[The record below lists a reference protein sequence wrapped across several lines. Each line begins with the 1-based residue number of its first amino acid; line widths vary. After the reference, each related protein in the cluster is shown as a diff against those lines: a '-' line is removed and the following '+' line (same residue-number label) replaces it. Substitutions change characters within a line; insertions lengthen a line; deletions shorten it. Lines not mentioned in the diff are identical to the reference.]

1 MAFQIAFCSN
11 LLEVILMFTL
21 ESSTQVVERDLVGS
35 SGSQRKAGALS
46 LVLLAAAVLLFGTS
60 GAIGQTI
67 SSATLRGDVKDPN
80 GAAVANAT
88 VTLTSSDR
96 GDQRQT
102 KTNEQGVYSFT
113 SVAPGKYSLKVEAA
127 NFQTSD
133 VPELRLGPSETR
145 GLDIE
150 LVVGSP
156 TASVTVVSDN
166 EGIKTETGEK
176 ANTITSE
183 QINNLSI
190 VGRSSL
196 ELLRILPGV
205 VSPSDPS
212 AYEVV
217 SFGGGANANNQYNVN
232 GLRGES
238 TNVTIDGSRLM
249 DIGSNN
255 GTIITPNN
263 DMVQEV
269 EVKTSNYAA
278 EYGSSG
284 VQVSAVTK
292 GGGRDFHGT
301 VYDYIR
307 PYQLQANDRSNSIA
321 AVKRPQSKFS
331 YPGGNIGGPVCLP
344 HFGEGGPVGHCFKDK
359 LFFFLGLEVQRQ
371 SVDPGTRRGVVPT
384 LKQRAGD
391 FSEFLPGGSLAGFFN
406 QPGTQLRVPGG
417 YPGGGSN
424 AAGNNITPFADQMG
438 KVLLNLYPLPN
449 YNDPNRQFN
458 YASTVLSPTNRVDLK
473 GRFDYKL
480 SDNTNI
486 YLRLARETEAG
497 DSAYGLW
504 WGPSNYELP
513 SHVKQ
518 TNLGRSAAV
527 NVTTVLSPSMT
538 NEVVFSASKLKLD
551 NDYAD
556 PSKISRAAL
565 GVANYKLP
573 FDDASPYVPLAII
586 TQAWDDA
593 EASPSNQPGLFF
605 EPNGLPLFAHNSSYS
620 VNENLSKVWGA
631 HTMKFGG
638 LVEQANKLQNTSL
651 TQDGQPIVTN
661 WGNGGT
667 GNMFADLFSGQL
679 TQFNKGSH
687 SPSGHFRFYNV
698 EGFAQDSWKV
708 KSNLTL
714 EYGVRVAYYPTNYEI
729 NGLGVIFS
737 PSAYNPAFGAF
748 INGDPKKPNGLLI
761 AARGE
766 VDKKLVPNPGIQVA
780 PRLNLAWDIGGKGD
794 LVLRGGAGLFN
805 SRVQGNYQYGSLGL
819 PPNSYGVTY
828 DSGADCN
835 PLLRCAAGID
845 PFTKLG
851 GFTISSQDPNDTHVP
866 RIASYSL
873 SLAKR
878 LPFHNVL
885 EVSYVGT
892 MGRHL
897 PQNIDINPIRPV
909 FSGVLG
915 NANLADPQ
923 QRAATFQANNAA
935 LINSLRKFPT
945 LGRVNYGQYTG
956 TSNYNALQATL
967 SRQLGTNLQYF
978 LTYTFSKALGTTSVN
993 ETGSD
998 VDPIDVR
1005 GRNYGVL
1012 PFDRTHVINLSY
1024 NYNLPNGGRGAL
1036 DNGFGHALLNG
1047 WQLSGITTHSSGPPL
1062 RVSVNGD
1069 FAQGYVRAT
1078 YLGTSSTG
1086 NSAPIP
1092 PVPVLITKNPDL
1104 GNTGLKDHV
1113 IDPTAFAIPAFAN
1126 GNSGPFQS
1134 PFYFRAPSRTTFD
1147 ISLFKNFKFTE
1158 TKSLQFRSGFFNI
1171 FNFSF
1176 ADPNRGDIDTTLQTT
1191 CKVFLPAG
1199 INNGTGQTAAGNT
1212 ICDPT
1217 KGFNIN
1223 PSTFGQITNKHG
1235 HRIMELALKF
1245 YF

>member
-1 MAFQIAFCSN
+1 
-11 LLEVILMFTL
+11 MFTQKR
-21 ESSTQVVERDLVGS
+21 SNQVVVQNRTAS
-35 SGSQRKAGALS
+35 FAYQRQASVLA
-46 LVLLAAAVLLFGTS
+46 LVLLTAAVLALGTS
-60 GAIGQTI
+60 TAIGQTI

-80 GAAVANAT
+80 GAAVPNAI
-88 VTLTSSDR
+88 VTLISTQR
-96 GDQRQT
+96 GDERQS
-102 KTNEQGVYSFT
+102 KTNDDGGYSFT
-113 SVAPGKYSLKVEAA
+113 SVAPGEYTLKIEAP
-127 NFQTSD
+127 NFQTTVQTGLKLS
-133 VPELRLGPSETR
+133 PSETR
-145 GLDIE
+145 GLDV
-150 LVVGSP
+150 LLTVGAP
-156 TASVTVVSDN
+156 TASVTVVSTND
-166 EGIKTETGEK
+166 GIKTETGEK
-176 ANTITSE
+176 SNTITSE

-232 GLRGES
+232 GLRGEVN
-238 TNVTIDGSRLM
+238 NVTIDGSRLM

-263 DMVQEV
+263 DMVSEV
-269 EVKTSNYAA
+269 EIKSSNYAA

-284 VQVSAVTK
+284 VQISAVTK
-292 GGGRDFHGT
+292 GGGKDFHGT
-301 VYDYIR
+301 LYDYIR
-307 PYQLQANDRSNSIA
+307 PHQLQANDRSNSIA
-321 AVKRPQSKFS
+321 GVKRPLSKFS
-331 YPGGNIGGPVCLP
+331 YPGGNIGGPVCYP
-344 HFGEGGPVGHCFKDK
+344 RFGEGGPSTGCFKDK
-359 LFFFLGLEVQRQ
+359 LFFFFGMEVQRQ

-384 LKQRAGD
+384 ARQRLGD
-391 FSEFLPGGSLAGFFN
+391 FSEFLPGGSLAGRFN
-406 QPGTQLRVPGG
+406 QPGTQLRIPGG
-417 YPGGGSN
+417 YPGGGAN
-424 AAGNNITPFADQMG
+424 APGNIVTPYTDALG
-438 KVLLNLYPLPN
+438 KVLLNLYPQPN
-449 YNDPNRQFN
+449 YSDPAGQFN
-458 YASTVLSPTNRVDLK
+458 YASTVLQPVNRVDMK

-497 DSAYGLW
+497 DQAYGLW

-513 SHVKQ
+513 SHIKQ
-518 TNLGRSAAV
+518 TNLGRSAAI

-538 NEVVFSASKLKLD
+538 NELVFSASKLKLD

-556 PSKISRAAL
+556 PSKISRVAL
-565 GVANYKLP
+565 GVGNYTLP
-573 FDDASPYVPLAII
+573 FNDASPYVPLAIV

-593 EASPSNQPGLFF
+593 EASPGNQPGLFF

-631 HTMKFGG
+631 HTLKFGG
-638 LVEQANKLQNTSL
+638 LFEQANKIQNTSL
-651 TQDGQPIVTN
+651 TQDGQPLVTN
-661 WGNGGT
+661 WGSGGT

-679 TQFNKGSH
+679 TQFAKGSH

-698 EGFAQDSWKV
+698 EAFAQDSWKV
-708 KSNLTL
+708 RSNLTI
-714 EYGVRVAYYPTNYEI
+714 EYGVRIAYYPTNYEI
-729 NGLGVIFS
+729 DGLGVIFS

-748 INGDPKKPNGLLI
+748 INGDKDKPNGLLI

-766 VDKKLVPNPGIQVA
+766 VDKKLVPNPPLQFA
-780 PRLNLAWDIGGKGD
+780 PRLNFAWDIGGKGD
-794 LVLRGGAGLFN
+794 MVLRGGAGLFN

-828 DSGADCN
+828 DSYGGCSGQ
-835 PLLRCAAGID
+835 PLLKCAASID
-845 PFTKLG
+845 PFTLLG
-851 GFTISSQDPNDTHVP
+851 GFTILSQDPTDTHVP
-866 RIASYSL
+866 RIASMSL

-878 LPFHNVL
+878 LPFNNVL
-885 EVSYVGT
+885 EVAYVGT

-897 PQNIDINPIRPV
+897 PENIDINPIRPS
-909 FSGVLG
+909 FSGMLG
-915 NANLADPQ
+915 NANLANPQ
-923 QRAATFQANNAA
+923 QRAAVFQAGNAG
-935 LINSLRKFPT
+935 LLNSLRRFPT
-945 LGRVNYGQYTG
+945 LGRVNYSQFTG
-956 TSNYNALQATL
+956 TSSYNSLQATL
-967 SRQLGTNLQYF
+967 SRQLGKNLQYF
-978 LTYTFSKALGTTSVN
+978 LTYTFSKALGTTSIN

-1012 PFDRTHVINLSY
+1012 GFDRTHVLNLSY

-1062 RVSVNGD
+1062 RLGVGGD
-1069 FAQGYVRAT
+1069 FAQGFVRAT
-1078 YLGTSSTG
+1078 YLGSSSTG
-1086 NSAPIP
+1086 NSAGLP
-1092 PVPVLITKNPDL
+1092 PVPVLILKNPDT
-1104 GNTGLKDHV
+1104 GQTGLKQQLL
-1113 IDPTAFAIPAFAN
+1113 DPSAFAIPPFAN

-1134 PFYFRAPSRTTFD
+1134 PFYFRAPSRTNFD
-1147 ISLFKNFKFTE
+1147 ISFFKNFKFSE

-1191 CKVFLPAG
+1191 CKSRLPVG
-1199 INNGTGQTAAGNT
+1199 IPNGTGFTTQGPGRPVGDSD

-1223 PSTFGQITNKHG
+1223 PGSFGQITNKHG
-1235 HRIMELALKF
+1235 HRIVELALKF